1 MLRRVRAVD
10 CWCGFLVQ
18 GDDDA
23 EVESALRE
31 HVNAEHPDE
40 QRSDDEV
47 RSRVAERAYE
57 PPTGDPPWAY

>member
-1 MLRRVRAVD
+1 MLRRVRVVD

-18 GDDDA
+18 GDDD
-23 EVESALRE
+23 EVLANALGE
-31 HVNAEHPDE
+31 HVNAEHADE
-40 QRSDDEV
+40 PRSDDEV